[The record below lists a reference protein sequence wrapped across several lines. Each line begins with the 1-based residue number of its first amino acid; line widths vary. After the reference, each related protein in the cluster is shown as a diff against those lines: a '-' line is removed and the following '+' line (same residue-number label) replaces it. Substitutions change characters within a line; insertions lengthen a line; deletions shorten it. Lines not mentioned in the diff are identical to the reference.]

1 MTELNMYKEALSLQL
16 NWMCIKKLHHGDKW
30 TGAYKN
36 TTGSKL
42 ASNRLHLPMIN
53 GSNKIDTWKMIG
65 IDCTGMQMLWLPFW
79 SCQPIKAKW
88 MCPITSRQLVA
99 SKVTYNVVRI
109 GE

>member
-1 MTELNMYKEALSLQL
+1 METRTDRSCYHGDKRKKNATELNMYKEALSLQL

-53 GSNKIDTWKMIG
+53 GSNKIDT
-65 IDCTGMQMLWLPFW
+65 
-79 SCQPIKAKW
+79 
-88 MCPITSRQLVA
+88 
-99 SKVTYNVVRI
+99 
-109 GE
+109 